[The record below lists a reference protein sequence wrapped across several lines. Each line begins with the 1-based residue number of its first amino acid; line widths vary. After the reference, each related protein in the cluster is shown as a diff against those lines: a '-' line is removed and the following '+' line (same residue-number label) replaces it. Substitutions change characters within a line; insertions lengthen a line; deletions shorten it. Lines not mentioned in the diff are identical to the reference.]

1 MTSVDRSIRFAWRC
15 MADGCN
21 ATRCHRF
28 GCGRCRLWLRVI
40 IKWPII
46 FPSTLRSQIG
56 RVSLT
61 VVSVNF
67 LRRMFLNL
75 NNTYFNIGCKL
86 MDRSNLVLT
95 RLLVRRVIA
104 IFKKICLKDSKDSII
119 INDDWSFAIRLRY
132 SYPNII
138 INVQIYRKMREHLK
152 MLFRCKNIR
161 RFTLV
166 IVSKLIWFNVCL
178 FSFFSSSPFLFFFLL
193 FADNLYKVKNWIMQ
207 RKRRKIES

>member
-1 MTSVDRSIRFAWRC
+1 M
-15 MADGCN
+15 
-21 ATRCHRF
+21 
-28 GCGRCRLWLRVI
+28 
-40 IKWPII
+40 
-46 FPSTLRSQIG
+46 
-56 RVSLT
+56 
-61 VVSVNF
+61 NF

-75 NNTYFNIGCKL
+75 NNTRNTYFNIGCKL

-178 FSFFSSSPFLFFFLL
+178 FSFFSSSPFLFFLL

>member
-1 MTSVDRSIRFAWRC
+1 MIRATNRVGPNRHGDASHEAWRIAERSIHGRSVCLLLRTGNKKNNACMTSVDRSIRFAWRC

-28 GCGRCRLWLRVI
+28 GCGCCRLWLRVI

-119 INDDWSFAIRLRY
+119 INDD
-132 SYPNII
+132 
-138 INVQIYRKMREHLK
+138 
-152 MLFRCKNIR
+152 
-161 RFTLV
+161 
-166 IVSKLIWFNVCL
+166 
-178 FSFFSSSPFLFFFLL
+178 
-193 FADNLYKVKNWIMQ
+193 
-207 RKRRKIES
+207 